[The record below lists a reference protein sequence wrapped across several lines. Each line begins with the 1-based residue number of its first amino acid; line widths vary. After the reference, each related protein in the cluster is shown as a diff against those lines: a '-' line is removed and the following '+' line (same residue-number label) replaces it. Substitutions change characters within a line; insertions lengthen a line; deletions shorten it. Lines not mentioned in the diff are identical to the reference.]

1 MARGSVVARLC
12 LTLDGAGAIVI
23 AQQISNGLALGSIY
37 AMIAVALT
45 LSIGVINFLNF
56 SIPGVFMVS
65 AFVVWG
71 TMQFTGSWLLAIL
84 FALLVGGCL
93 AVLVERFTWSWLK
106 NADPFVPL
114 VSSMAFLMLFE
125 NWALTMW
132 GSDLKTLP
140 SISAAD
146 VRIAGVIISLPQ
158 LAGLLISIAL
168 AAALRFVLTR
178 TPVGRALRTI
188 SEDSEVASILGVNVN
203 RTVRVL
209 FIVSA
214 LCAAVAGVLF
224 SVTYRQVHP
233 YMGEIIGLRGISAM
247 VIGGMGNV
255 WGAIIGGILIGLGE
269 VAAINMFGADVVD
282 IVIYG
287 TLLLILAVR
296 PEGLFGATV
305 PGRGRV

>member
-1 MARGSVVARLC
+1 M
-12 LTLDGAGAIVI
+12 I

-56 SIPGVFMVS
+56 SIPGIFMVS

-71 TMQFTGSWLLAIL
+71 TMQLTGSWLLAFL

-93 AVLVERFTWSWLK
+93 ALLVERFTWSWLK

-132 GSDLKTLP
+132 GSDLKTIP
-140 SISAAD
+140 SISAGD
-146 VRIAGVIISLPQ
+146 VRIAGIVISLPQ
-158 LAGLLISIAL
+158 LAGLLISVSL
-168 AAALRFVLTR
+168 AATLRFVLTQ

-188 SEDSEVASILGVNVN
+188 SEDKEVASILGVNVN
-203 RTVRVL
+203 RTVRLL

-214 LCAAVAGVLF
+214 LCAAVAGILF
-224 SVTYRQVHP
+224 SVSYRQVHP
-233 YMGEIIGLRGISAM
+233 FMGEVIGLRGISAM

-255 WGAIIGGILIGLGE
+255 WGAILGGILIGLGE
-269 VAAINMFGADVVD
+269 VAAINVFGADFVD

-287 TLLLILAVR
+287 TLLLILTVK
-296 PEGLFGATV
+296 PEGLFGAPV
-305 PGRGRV
+305 LGRGRV